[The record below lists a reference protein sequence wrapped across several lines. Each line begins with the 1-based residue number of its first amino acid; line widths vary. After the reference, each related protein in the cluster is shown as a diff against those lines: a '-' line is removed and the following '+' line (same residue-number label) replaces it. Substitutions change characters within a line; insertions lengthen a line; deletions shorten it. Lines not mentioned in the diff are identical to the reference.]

1 MSQLCWGLQHSGDEQ
16 QSPFQHSEP
25 VQRRQLADE
34 AHFEDAQLA
43 GRTEEVH
50 CGALGELIASEVF

>member
-25 VQRRQLADE
+25 VQRHQLADE
-34 AHFEDAQLA
+34 ANFEDAQLA

-50 CGALGELIASEVF
+50 RRALGELISTLV